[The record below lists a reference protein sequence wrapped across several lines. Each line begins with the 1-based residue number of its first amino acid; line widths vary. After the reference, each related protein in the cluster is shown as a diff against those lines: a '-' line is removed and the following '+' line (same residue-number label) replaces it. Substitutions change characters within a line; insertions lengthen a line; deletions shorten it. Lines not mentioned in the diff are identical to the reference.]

1 VTPYNRVV
9 LLVGGAA
16 ILACLTIAAV
26 FVVTNASGVALQAD
40 RAAAGVMQRLG
51 DELLVDVRGQQDAL
65 DDYILSQDP
74 AALARYRQA
83 VIAETRNADGIAAG
97 SGGLAGVAAALAAV
111 DAENDTWRAA
121 IADPAIAAMQSGSD
135 TAVTEASQIRIQDEE
150 TSQVVSSQLLRAI
163 DAAAADLDARSEA
176 LSQLRI
182 EATGAGLAVELVA
195 AFLSL
200 WFVRRYGQSVSRDA
214 RRRTQASAER
224 VEIIASLR
232 SLRIQPTPE
241 ATAAVMAEAMLRLP
255 GVDVAGVFEC
265 TPNGLLALATIGL
278 AGFPVRTGDIVPE
291 RHARY
296 LRERSGHGPWADRV
310 VRPAEP
316 NSYDDSLAAL
326 GIKSRAFAPIRASG
340 ELIGLIGLSTTDE
353 DHARHL
359 IEDLPAVGEF
369 ASVAEAILAPDLVA
383 RRDRMTGR
391 RRVTDAI
398 ASVAFR
404 PVFQPIIELATGAT
418 VGFEALTRFE
428 DGSRPDLVFAAAV
441 DCGMGIELE
450 LVTLEAA
457 LRDARQL
464 PADAWL
470 SLNVS
475 PALLAKGGGTLANM
489 LTVSTRPCVLE
500 VTEHDSIEAYA
511 PLREAIVRLVRGSGS
526 PLTTPVRASRTSIT
540 SSNFAPTSSRST
552 SVSCAGSRTIRVAR
566 PSWPASSTSPRERAA
581 RSWPKESRPKR
592 SEPWSS
598 TSASPSVRATCW
610 RCRPRSN
617 VGAFPRRVQT
627 MSCCLPDVPR
637 LLRVAT
643 ARRRLR

>member
-9 LLVGGAA
+9 LLVGRAA

-511 PLREAIVRLVRGSGS
+511 PLREAIVRLGPGIRLAVDDAGAGVANFNHLVELRPDFVKIDVGLVRGVENDPGRQAVVAG
-526 PLTTPVRASRTSIT
+526 LVHFAARTGCQVLAEGIET
-540 SSNFAPTSSRST
+540 EA
-552 SVSCAGSRTIRVAR
+552 
-566 PSWPASSTSPRERAA
+566 ERAMVLDLGVTLGQGYLLAMPAPIERWSLPAA
-581 RSWPKESRPKR
+581 R
-592 SEPWSS
+592 
-598 TSASPSVRATCW
+598 ADHV
-610 RCRPRSN
+610 
-617 VGAFPRRVQT
+617 
-627 MSCCLPDVPR
+627 MLP
-637 LLRVAT
+637 A
-643 ARRRLR
+643 